1 MTRSPINFILS
12 ARLVLS
18 LWVHKKLLIKDMQLI
33 ANFAKKFSKDHDA
46 KKIEFY
52 EDNENINHEYTADIK
67 ILENMGIINL
77 THCCNRC
84 QACGEHHKF
93 QQVVQFCPCEPY
105 RFVK

>member
-1 MTRSPINFILS
+1 
-12 ARLVLS
+12 
-18 LWVHKKLLIKDMQLI
+18 MQLI